1 MKYVIIVLLALA
13 VVVIAGCVNNED
25 KITSKTVQE
34 PKETTTVQVNTKP
47 VGCGDGKC
55 VDSERCDYDKY
66 ETVCPEDCPISCPPK
81 IIANKPECVG
91 ACVASGNSFDVTGD
105 AKIKIRLENVGERA
119 TNTATTKFRC
129 YEGETLV
136 IHNDGETKYDVTF
149 RDYFDSYVEE
159 KEINSRITT
168 SGSVVNYFLDFD
180 FGDLTRN
187 ADLTCSISIDD
198 GTIDL
203 ALRDSLNVNLRTA

>member
-1 MKYVIIVLLALA
+1 MKKIIILLLILA
-13 VVVIAGCVNNED
+13 VIVIAGCATSED
-25 KITSKTVQE
+25 KITSKTVKE
-34 PKETTTVQVNTKP
+34 PVTTTPVNTKP
-47 VGCGDGKC
+47 VSCGDGKC
-55 VDSERCDYDKY
+55 IDSERCDYAKY

-91 ACVASGNSFDVTGD
+91 ACTATGTSFDLTDD
-105 AKIKIRLENVGERA
+105 AKIKIRLENTGERS

-136 IHNDGETKYDVTF
+136 IHNDGETKYDVIF
-149 RDYFDSYVEE
+149 KDYFDSYVEE
-159 KEINSRITT
+159 KEINSRITV

-187 ADLTCSISIDD
+187 ADLKCTISIDD
-198 GTIDL
+198 GTTDL
-203 ALRDSLNVNLRTA
+203 AFRDTVYVNLRNA

>member
-1 MKYVIIVLLALA
+1 MKYIIIFLLALA

-47 VGCGDGKC
+47 VGCGD
-55 VDSERCDYDKY
+55 
-66 ETVCPEDCPISCPPK
+66 
-81 IIANKPECVG
+81 AECVG
-91 ACVASGNSFDVTGD
+91 ACTASGDSFDVTGD

-136 IHNDGETKYDVTF
+136 IHNDDETKYDVTF
-149 RDYFDSYVEE
+149 KDYFDSYIEE

-168 SGSVVNYFLDFD
+168 SVSVVNYFLDFD

-187 ADLTCSISIDD
+187 ADLKCSISIDD